1 MRSTITE
8 RAPSFESRRVLLI
21 CDYPPEQ
28 LDAIS
33 RTLTAAEIT
42 DRVVL
47 RKRGRAG
54 WRDEYSVVCN
64 LPFATH
70 SEEVPPT
77 LGSLLS
83 LLAYVTLATAWG
95 IILVVE
101 KKCDS
106 VMAIFAFPQGI
117 VASLIGKITGKRVD
131 VLTDGGDVEIIMK
144 NGLARPSI
152 LASLKHAH
160 RVVAL
165 NPIKARQL
173 LTFGVIS
180 EVNPCIGI
188 DISRFVYT
196 PFENKERSSILYV
209 GRLSNEKR
217 PQILIR
223 ACRKLR
229 ARGVNFR
236 LTLVGDGPL
245 REEVTRMVSD
255 MGLDEMII
263 VRGHVPHEE
272 IGKFYSKC
280 GIFVLPS
287 VREGVSVALLEALSS
302 GCLCIVSDIDDNIEV
317 MSRGRGITFR
327 TDDEDDLVAA
337 LLWALQQP
345 SSTISNITSKAREI
359 IEGHYSLDAVGSTL
373 KAILL

>member
-1 MRSTITE
+1 M
-8 RAPSFESRRVLLI
+8 LI
-21 CDYPPEQ
+21 CDYAPEL
-28 LDAIS
+28 LDGIGC
-33 RTLTAAEIT
+33 TLTAAEIT

-54 WRDEYSVVCN
+54 WRDAYSIVCN
-64 LPFATH
+64 LPFAVH
-70 SEEVPPT
+70 SEEGPHT

-83 LLAYVTLATAWG
+83 LLAYVALATAWG

-117 VASLIGKITGKRVD
+117 VASLIGKITGRRVD
-131 VLTDGGDVEIIMK
+131 VLTDGGDVDIIMK
-144 NGLARPSI
+144 NGLVRPSI

-173 LTFGVIS
+173 LAVGVMS

-188 DISRFVYT
+188 DTSRFLYT

-223 ACRKLR
+223 ACRELR
-229 ARGVNFR
+229 ARGANFR

-245 REEVTRMVSD
+245 REEVTRMVSE
-255 MGLDEMII
+255 MGLNEMII
-263 VRGHVPHEE
+263 VRGYVAHDE
-272 IGKFYSKC
+272 IGKFYRKC

-287 VREGVSVALLEALSS
+287 GREGVSVALLEALSS
-302 GCLCIVSDIDDNIEV
+302 GCLCIVSDIDDNV
-317 MSRGRGITFR
+317 GVVSRGGGIGITFR
-327 TDDEDDLVAA
+327 TDDENDLVAA

-345 SSTISNITSKAREI
+345 SSTISNITSKARET
-359 IEGHYSLDAVGSTL
+359 IERYYSLDAVGSTL
-373 KAILL
+373 RAILL